1 MNAYT
6 IAFGTIILGLLAL
19 VWIFRIFPLL
29 INNIRATRGIN
40 KFGSLEADE
49 FDSKSYKRS
58 RTLMAIVISIIVLGS
73 ALYIL
78 LSKGFDS
85 DSEKWAIGAIG
96 TIVGF
101 WLKE

>member
-1 MNAYT
+1 MNVYT

-19 VWIFRIFPLL
+19 VWIFRIVPIL
-29 INNIRATRGIN
+29 NNIIATRP
-40 KFGSLEADE
+40 FAFRFEEE

-58 RTLMAIVISIIVLGS
+58 RTFMAMVISIIVLGS